1 MATVIW
7 SMRNAN
13 LVLRFLLELAGVAA
27 FAYWGLNAVDGTVPQ
42 VALAIAAPAVL
53 IVVWGAVV
61 APKARNRIGQTA
73 RVLIGSGLL
82 GLAALAL
89 AVTGQPAWG
98 IGFAAVNGANTA
110 LILVLGGPTEW
121 RA

>member
-1 MATVIW
+1 MATG

-13 LVLRFLLELAGVAA
+13 LVLRFGLELAGIAA
-27 FAYWGLNAVDGTVPQ
+27 LAYWGLNVVDGAVPQ
-42 VALAIAAPAVL
+42 GALAIAAPAVL

-61 APKARNRIGQTA
+61 APNANNRIGQTA
-73 RVLIGSGLL
+73 RVVIGSAIL

-89 AVTGQPAWG
+89 AGAGATAWA
-98 IGFAAVNGANTA
+98 IGFAGLNVVNTA